1 MSAKIGLADDIR
13 IWTLPLR
20 RGTAVVVPWGRSGA
34 SGTQGDRNPPCP
46 AGAAGVRFGGG
57 RAEEGWDREG
67 NSRYTLSLRDAL
79 PIWLLFRGGDL
90 VPLVPKAIETLHVLL
105 ERRGSVVEKS
115 ELMKLVWPDTNVEDV
130 GLARNISLLRKALED
145 ESEENPYI
153 ETIPRRGYRFAA
165 QVSTAEPA
173 NVPPPT
179 EPRQPSRRRWR
190 WFILPVCALAAG
202 AFVYYQFYVPSRYL
216 PKGNRSASLAVVPF
230 ECLCPGM
237 DGESFSQGF
246 NEVLV
251 ADLSKLSGVQV
262 IAPSTVRR
270 HQRMGVSMGL
280 MGRLLG
286 LQVLSEGMVQK
297 LDERLRI
304 TARLVD
310 VHTGRVIWAETYDER
325 ADDPGEKLS

>member
-1 MSAKIGLADDIR
+1 MTYEFGPFRYD
-13 IWTLPLR
+13 
-20 RGTAVVVPWGRSGA
+20 A
-34 SGTQGDRNPPCP
+34 SQR
-46 AGAAGVRFGGG
+46 
-57 RAEEGWDREG
+57 
-67 NSRYTLSLRDAL
+67 
-79 PIWLLFRGGDL
+79 LLFRGGDL
-90 VPLVPKAIETLHVLL
+90 VPLVPKALETLHVLL
-105 ERRGSVVEKS
+105 ERRGSLVEKS
-115 ELMKLVWPDTNVEDV
+115 KLMKLLWPDTNVEDV

-173 NVPPPT
+173 NVPPP
-179 EPRQPSRRRWR
+179 ELRQPSRRRWR
-190 WFILPVCALAAG
+190 WLILPVCALAAG

-216 PKGNRSASLAVVPF
+216 PKGNGSASLAVVPF

-237 DGESFSQGF
+237 DGDRFSQGF

-251 ADLSKLSGVQV
+251 ADVSKLSGVQV

-286 LQVLSEGMVQK
+286 LQVLIEGTVQK

-325 ADDPGEKLS
+325 ADDPGGAQEAVGRAVTAEVGKRLSGASNR

>member
-1 MSAKIGLADDIR
+1 MTYEFGPFRYD
-13 IWTLPLR
+13 
-20 RGTAVVVPWGRSGA
+20 
-34 SGTQGDRNPPCP
+34 
-46 AGAAGVRFGGG
+46 AGQR
-57 RAEEGWDREG
+57 
-67 NSRYTLSLRDAL
+67 
-79 PIWLLFRGGDL
+79 LLFRGGDL
-90 VPLVPKAIETLHVLL
+90 VPLVPKALETLHVLL

-145 ESEENPYI
+145 ESEEHPYI

-165 QVSTAEPA
+165 QVSTPEPA
-173 NVPPPT
+173 NVPAEPPAA
-179 EPRQPSRRRWR
+179 EPRQRSTRRWL
-190 WFILPVCALAAG
+190 ILTVCALAAG

-216 PKGNRSASLAVVPF
+216 PRGNRSASLAVVPF

-237 DGESFSQGF
+237 DGDRFSQGF

-262 IAPSTVRR
+262 ISPSTVRR
-270 HQRMGVSMGL
+270 YQRVRVSMAL

-286 LQVLSEGMVQK
+286 LEVLIEGTVQK
-297 LDERLRI
+297 LGERLRT

-325 ADDPGEKLS
+325 VDDPGAAQEAVGRAVAAEVGKRLSSPSNR

>member
-1 MSAKIGLADDIR
+1 L
-13 IWTLPLR
+13 
-20 RGTAVVVPWGRSGA
+20 
-34 SGTQGDRNPPCP
+34 
-46 AGAAGVRFGGG
+46 
-57 RAEEGWDREG
+57 
-67 NSRYTLSLRDAL
+67 
-79 PIWLLFRGGDL
+79 
-90 VPLVPKAIETLHVLL
+90 ETLHVLL

-145 ESEENPYI
+145 ESEENRYI

-165 QVSTAEPA
+165 QVSTPEPA
-173 NVPPPT
+173 DVPPP
-179 EPRQPSRRRWR
+179 EPRQPSRWR
-190 WFILPVCALAAG
+190 WFILLVCALLAG

-216 PKGNRSASLAVVPF
+216 PKGNRFASLAVVPF

-237 DGESFSQGF
+237 DGGRFSQGF

-262 IAPSTVRR
+262 ISPSTVRR

-286 LQVLSEGMVQK
+286 LEVLVEGTVQK

-325 ADDPGEKLS
+325 ADDPGGAQEAVGRAVTAEIGKRLVGPANR